1 MKNIVIEHINKAGLL
16 CIIIALV
23 VGLYGCDSIKSVK
36 EYFQEPEKETSIG
49 SISVGTQII
58 SMPMQMKPNTLARV
72 GNWSITTEEFSE
84 RLAAL
89 KEVVPEYDTTDLE
102 ARRLVLDEL
111 VNQQILVLGAEQT
124 GLAHQKDIR
133 AAVDE
138 FRRTLIVREVAR
150 QLTENI
156 TISEEEARIFYGEN
170 EDVLI
175 DSVQWHVREIVVPT
189 KEQATSILS
198 QILTGA
204 DFAGMAGQHSI
215 GKTATQGGDLGFITE
230 EPFPQMG
237 NALLS
242 LEVGGVSGVFKGPEG
257 YYIAKLEEKKGGEKI
272 EFEEIKDDIIQS
284 QMLLK
289 QQQVILDHLNR
300 LKRSMEIKINED
312 LL

>member
-1 MKNIVIEHINKAGLL
+1 MTHAYKAKFLYIL
-16 CIIIALV
+16 IALII
-23 VGLYGCDSIKSVK
+23 GAYGCDSIKSVK
-36 EYFQEPEKETSIG
+36 DYFQEPEKEASSG
-49 SISVGTQII
+49 SISAESQNT
-58 SMPMQMKPNTLARV
+58 SKPFKMMPNTLARV

-89 KEVVPEYDTTDLE
+89 KEVVPEYDTNDLE

-111 VNQQILVLGAEQT
+111 VNQQILVLGAERT
-124 GLAHQKDIR
+124 GLARQKDIR

-150 QLTENI
+150 QLTEDI
-156 TISEEEARIFYGEN
+156 AVSEDEARTFYNEN
-170 EDVLI
+170 EEVLV
-175 DSVQWHVREIVVPT
+175 DSAQWHVREIVVPT
-189 KEQATSILS
+189 KEQATGILS

-204 DFAGMAGQHSI
+204 DFAGMARQNSS
-215 GKTATQGGDLGFITE
+215 GKTAADGGDLGFITE

-242 LEVGGVSGVFKGPEG
+242 LEVGDVSGAFKGPEG
-257 YYIAKLEEKKGGEKI
+257 YYVVKLEEKKGGEKI
-272 EFEEIKDDIIQS
+272 EFEEIKEDIIQS
-284 QMLLK
+284 QTLLK

-300 LKRSMEIKINED
+300 LKGSMEIKINDD